1 MSGTTGPRRLVLLLV
16 DGLRADV
23 CEEAMGYLVAAVEA
37 GEAQRMRHRCALPS
51 LSRPLYATLLSG
63 QVPLQHGVLSND
75 HAEVALASSVLDDL
89 REDGRRSVVTAY
101 HWVRELLTGEAFD
114 PWLHRDAACPAQ
126 GVTGARWYWQDPY
139 PDDHLLADAESLRR
153 QHDPDFMLV
162 HPMGLDHAGHVHGGE
177 STGYRAAARR
187 LDTWLTRALPR
198 WHAAGFDVLLT
209 SDHGMNADG
218 WHGGD
223 LPSEREVPLWW
234 WPCRAADAAVSL
246 PTDPCGIRGFV
257 RGWLAEELPA

>member
-1 MSGTTGPRRLVLLLV
+1 M
-16 DGLRADV
+16 
-23 CEEAMGYLVAAVEA
+23 
-37 GEAQRMRHRCALPS
+37 
-51 LSRPLYATLLSG
+51 
-63 QVPLQHGVLSND
+63 PLQHGVLSND

-234 WPCRAADAAVSL
+234 WPLGMGLTTLLALELNVALYTLPNWVGFAVLLPVAAVVL
-246 PTDPCGIRGFV
+246 LWLGRHVVKVTATKAATPMATLAIV
-257 RGWLAEELPA
+257 RMARPGCWRASRRPRRR